1 MISESIPLKIA
12 EQCYVFLL
20 IKNKHIIQLT
30 FVMTYCTV
38 LVNGW
43 TVGNVLKGVQVMRT
57 CTFELDGSGI
67 SVNNN
72 RFSKQNKPRYSI
84 SVNINS

>member
-1 MISESIPLKIA
+1 MDGL
-12 EQCYVFLL
+12 F
-20 IKNKHIIQLT
+20 
-30 FVMTYCTV
+30 
-38 LVNGW
+38 
-43 TVGNVLKGVQVMRT
+43 GNVLKGVQVMRT

-72 RFSKQNKPRYSI
+72 RFSKQNKPKYSI